1 MSAPSFTRSEMPV
14 DGRENDSSY
23 LSLPAE
29 IAPDH
34 SVIGIVTHPS
44 NTGLFL
50 SQGLFPEDEDW
61 GINRWPPDIPLNPHN
76 PQANEE
82 VGLLVS

>member
-1 MSAPSFTRSEMPV
+1 MPV

-29 IAPDH
+29 IVPDY

-44 NTGLFL
+44 KTGLFL
-50 SQGLFPEDEDW
+50 SQGLFPADEDW
-61 GINRWPPDIPLNPHN
+61 GINRWPPDIHSNPHN
-76 PQANEE
+76 PRANEE
-82 VGLLVS
+82 VGLPVS